1 MRAGYRIPRA
11 RAHGRGKTFISPEI
25 MISQRPAGAVDRAVP
40 GHWEKDLILGLGS
53 SAIGTL
59 VERMKAPRLLKRPLR
74 GRRLPYYVCSGRAI
88 LTL

>member
-1 MRAGYRIPRA
+1 
-11 RAHGRGKTFISPEI
+11 

-74 GRRLPYYVCSGRAI
+74 GRRLPYSCVPACNFDPLSRGI
-88 LTL
+88 GVQN

>member
-1 MRAGYRIPRA
+1 
-11 RAHGRGKTFISPEI
+11 

-40 GHWEKDLILGLGS
+40 GHWEKDLILGPGS

-74 GRRLPYYVCSGRAI
+74 GRRLPYYVCSGVQFDPLSRGI
-88 LTL
+88 GVQN